1 VTGGPLA
8 AFITGDLLLTATGVL
23 VWWWVP
29 RRDALAARRR
39 AERRREA
46 LSGALVPSHRALPGG
61 PSAAGTAAPVYR
73 ITDLP
78 AATGARANRE
88 G

>member
-1 VTGGPLA
+1 MTVILGAIGFALIA
-8 AFITGDLLLTATGVL
+8 AVMNA
-23 VWWWVP
+23 
-29 RRDALAARRR
+29 AARMPLNPGALVVRR
-39 AERRREA
+39 SAERPA
-46 LSGALVPSHRALPGG
+46 PVLSGRLVPSHRALPGR
-61 PSAAGTAAPVYR
+61 PPTAGTAAPVYR